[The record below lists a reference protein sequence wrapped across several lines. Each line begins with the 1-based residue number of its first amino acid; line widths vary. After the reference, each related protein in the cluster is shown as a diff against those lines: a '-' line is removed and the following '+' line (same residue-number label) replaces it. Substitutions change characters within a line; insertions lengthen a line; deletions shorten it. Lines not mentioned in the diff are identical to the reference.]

1 MLVQLQD
8 CCHVSTPIIISWC
21 YWQQYF
27 TNIDNID
34 HVTVNNVAKQQRKLI
49 VRPVAVVRG
58 APHSEDCLIE
68 VPLVSLH
75 HQLQN
80 ILVSI
85 RLKPRNTRPHNTRNT
100 PPYNARNTPPFNARN
115 TSPIFKMSHLMGSA
129 DHLNVVG
136 SVELKQENFQTRGK
150 IRI

>member
-1 MLVQLQD
+1 MFQN
-8 CCHVSTPIIISWC
+8 SI
-21 YWQQYF
+21 
-27 TNIDNID
+27 N
-34 HVTVNNVAKQQRKLI
+34 RKLYI
-49 VRPVAVVRG
+49 VQPVAVVRG

-68 VPLVSLH
+68 VPLVPLH

-85 RLKPRNTRPHNTRNT
+85 QLKPRNT
-100 PPYNARNTPPFNARN
+100 PPYKARNTFY
-115 TSPIFKMSHLMGSA
+115 MSHLMSSA

-136 SVELKQENFQTRGK
+136 SVELQQENFQTIAI